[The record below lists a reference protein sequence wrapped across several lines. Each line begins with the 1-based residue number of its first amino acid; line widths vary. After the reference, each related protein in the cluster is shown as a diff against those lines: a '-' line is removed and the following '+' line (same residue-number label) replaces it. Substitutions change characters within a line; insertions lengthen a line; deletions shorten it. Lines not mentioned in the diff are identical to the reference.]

1 MTSNMINVKKLIQ
14 SFRYATT
21 GIHYAFR
28 NEQNLVI
35 HLIIA
40 TLVIAASIIFSVT
53 PYEMG
58 ILGLTMLMVI
68 AAEMVN
74 TALEKMVDLI
84 TKEHRVEAMIAKDV
98 ASGMVLITALGSVII
113 GLLIFI
119 PHILNFIK

>member
-1 MTSNMINVKKLIQ
+1 MISIRKLIQ
-14 SFRYATT
+14 SFKYAIT

-40 TLVIAASIIFSVT
+40 TLVIAASIIFNVT

-68 AAEMVN
+68 ATEMVN

-98 ASGMVLITALGSVII
+98 ASGMVLITAIGSVII

-119 PHILNFIK
+119 PHILDYIK

>member
-1 MTSNMINVKKLIQ
+1 MIDIKRFIQ
-14 SFRYATT
+14 SFKYAAT

-28 NEQNLVI
+28 NDQNLII
-35 HLIIA
+35 HLFIA
-40 TLVIAASIIFSVT
+40 TLVIAASIIFEVT

-68 AAEMVN
+68 TTEMVN

-98 ASGMVLITALGSVII
+98 ASGMVLIAALGSVII

>member
-1 MTSNMINVKKLIQ
+1 MINIRRLIK
-14 SFRYATT
+14 SFKYAAT

-28 NEQNLVI
+28 NDQNLTV

-40 TLVIAASIIFSVT
+40 TLVMVASIIFKVT

-58 ILGLTMLMVI
+58 ILGLTMVTVI
-68 AAEMVN
+68 TTEMVN

-98 ASGMVLITALGSVII
+98 ASGMVLIAAIGAIII

-119 PHILNFIK
+119 PHILNSIK

>member
-1 MTSNMINVKKLIQ
+1 MTSNMISIRKLIQ
-14 SFRYATT
+14 SFKYAIT

-40 TLVIAASIIFSVT
+40 TLVMAASIIFRVT

-98 ASGMVLITALGSVII
+98 ASGMVLITAIGSVII

-119 PHILNFIK
+119 PHILEFIK

>member
-1 MTSNMINVKKLIQ
+1 MSSKMIRIRKLIQ
-14 SFRYATT
+14 SFKYAAT

-40 TLVIAASIIFSVT
+40 TLVIVASIIFRVT

-98 ASGMVLITALGSVII
+98 ASGMVLITAIGSVII

-119 PHILNFIK
+119 PHILDFIK